1 LRRIADTQPPH
12 PSHVLWLN
20 WNPPPQREDMAFSV
34 ETRTYLALYAAVRT
48 KADEAKYANWSTEN
62 MRAMSEHSHGIQ
74 LADENLALRP
84 AKFMSAANLARLD
97 VIRAQRD
104 PQGLFHA
111 WMGRPDQA
119 PPNPTES

>member
-1 LRRIADTQPPH
+1 MFVR
-12 PSHVLWLN
+12 LN
-20 WNPPPQREDMAFSV
+20 FLSV
-34 ETRTYLALYAAVRT
+34 
-48 KADEAKYANWSTEN
+48 DEFKFTNWSTEN

-84 AKFMSAANLARLD
+84 AKFMSADNLARLD

-111 WMGRPDQA
+111 WMGRPDQVPA
-119 PPNPTES
+119 NPTAN